1 MLTVHVE
8 TFGWEEQHV
17 HGLYMGSHVS
27 LHVKTRVIC
36 NMHEKKLICSLIM
49 LFNQIMF
56 HFMRNKKP
64 FHNSHEN

>member
-8 TFGWEEQHV
+8 TFGWEEQNV

-36 NMHEKKLICSLIM
+36 VSAATKIRYVIAT
-49 LFNQIMF
+49 
-56 HFMRNKKP
+56 
-64 FHNSHEN
+64 